1 MNEKRISST
10 DAAILVGLVLAVA
23 LVLTPLFVGLFG
35 WLA

>member
-1 MNEKRISST
+1 MDRLT
-10 DAAILVGLVLAVA
+10 AGDVAILVGLAVTVA